1 MKETYDSS
9 QGPRDDVQPKGFLF
23 FFFLHMF
30 LGCSVRDW
38 DLGFVGLA
46 AMTITDFQNFWKVF
60 QRSRKAELWCYNY
73 SAE

>member
-1 MKETYDSS
+1 
-9 QGPRDDVQPKGFLF
+9 
-23 FFFLHMF
+23 MF

>member
-1 MKETYDSS
+1 MIHPRDQEMMSS
-9 QGPRDDVQPKGFLF
+9 QRVF

-46 AMTITDFQNFWKVF
+46 AMTITNFQNFWKVF
-60 QRSRKAELWCYNY
+60 QRSRKAELWCYSY